1 MCVSKSGKEAIS
13 FYKVIK
19 EVNNFSLVEFTLKT
33 GRTHQ
38 IRVHSSYINHPLLG
52 DVLYGGDMQY
62 INRVA
67 LHSYKIEFI
76 HPIFNQ
82 LIVKE
87 LKLPED
93 MNKIIDFR

>member
-1 MCVSKSGKEAIS
+1 MIATTSLHGCN
-13 FYKVIK
+13 KVRG
-19 EVNNFSLVEFTLKT
+19 VATSNA
-33 GRTHQ
+33 
-38 IRVHSSYINHPLLG
+38 
-52 DVLYGGDMQY
+52 
-62 INRVA
+62 A